1 MFDTPRLINGR
12 TRSAIDNGAFDRQHP
27 VGNDIAIRAAVARGG
42 AEPVAVD
49 AFTEQRRASVRRG
62 PLHHRI

>member
-27 VGNDIAIRAAVARGG
+27 VGNDIAIRAAVARGS
-42 AEPVAVD
+42 AEPIAVN
-49 AFTEQRRASVRRG
+49 AFTEQRRDTVRRG
-62 PLHHRI
+62 PRYHRT